1 MCFIKIFL
9 FPIDFGA
16 VGGIIKY
23 ISIQRDVETP
33 SPTKEAMILDKILL
47 ILTGGTIC
55 SFENADGKRDVCA
68 ESAKYKIISEF
79 RKSGSPFCDIAFDT
93 VMPLDTLSENM
104 TVEKWN
110 ILLDELRKVESEKY
124 KGIIILH
131 GTDTLAYTASL
142 LSLVMSEKNLPVC
155 LVSSHSP
162 IDCEGTNANIN
173 FRTSVELI
181 MNGLKPNIYGV
192 YQNSD
197 GKTYLHYGAHLL
209 QCGNYSNDFFSE
221 DMLNVDDVEAV
232 CEASVAFETDNGLLS
247 KIKTLDSKVIFINP
261 YVGLNYNSINLE
273 NVSAVVHTTYHSQ
286 TVCVE
291 GDNHSFAE
299 FAKKCKKEG
308 ISLVLTP
315 CDKKSYSYV
324 STASALENGV
334 IPVSGITDEMVYVK
348 TVTGCSLGLK
358 GQELAEFLSYSKH

>member
-1 MCFIKIFL
+1 MN
-9 FPIDFGA
+9 
-16 VGGIIKY
+16 
-23 ISIQRDVETP
+23 
-33 SPTKEAMILDKILL
+33 KILL

-79 RKSGSPFCDIAFDT
+79 IKSDSPFNGVEFDT

-104 TVEKWN
+104 TVNKWD
-110 ILLDELRKVESEKY
+110 ILLDELRKVESEKH

-131 GTDTLAYTASL
+131 GTDTLAYSASL

-162 IDCEGTNANIN
+162 VDCEGTNANIN

-181 MNGLKPNIYGV
+181 MNGLKPNVYAV

-197 GKTYLHYGAHLL
+197 GRTYLHYGAHLL
-209 QCGNYSNDFFSE
+209 QCGNYSNDFFSK
-221 DMLNVDDVEAV
+221 DMIAVDDIEAV
-232 CEASVAFETDNGLLS
+232 CAESKAFEVNNNLLNE
-247 KIKTLDSKVIFINP
+247 IKALDAKVLLINP
-261 YVGLNYNSINLE
+261 FVGLDYNSINLE

-286 TVCVE
+286 TVCVD
-291 GDNHSFAE
+291 GDTNSFAE
-299 FAKKCKKEG
+299 FAKRCKKEG
-308 ISLVLTP
+308 VSLILTP
-315 CDKKSYSYV
+315 CDKNSYSYV

-334 IPVSGITDEMVYVK
+334 IPVSDMSNEMVYAKAVI
-348 TVTGCSLGLK
+348 GCSLGLRSD
-358 GQELAEFLSYSKH
+358 ELTEFLNKNINHESVY

>member
-1 MCFIKIFL
+1 MN
-9 FPIDFGA
+9 
-16 VGGIIKY
+16 
-23 ISIQRDVETP
+23 
-33 SPTKEAMILDKILL
+33 KILL

-55 SFENADGKRDVCA
+55 SYENSDGKRATDA

-79 RKSGSPFCDIAFDT
+79 RKSDSPFNGVEFDT

-104 TVEKWN
+104 TVQKWN
-110 ILLDELRKVESEKY
+110 ILLDELRKVERDKY

-162 IDCEGTNANIN
+162 VDCEGTNANIN

-181 MNGLKPNIYGV
+181 MGGIKPNVYAV

-197 GKTYLHYGAHLL
+197 GKIYLHYGSHLL
-209 QCGNYSNDFFSE
+209 QCGNYSNDFFSK
-221 DMLNVDDVEAV
+221 DMIAVDSIEAV
-232 CEASVAFETDNGLLS
+232 CAESQPFETDRNLIS
-247 KIKTLDSKVIFINP
+247 EIKELNSKVLLINP
-261 YVGLNYNSINLE
+261 YVGLDYNSVNLSG
-273 NVSAVVHTTYHSQ
+273 VSAVVHTTYHSQ
-286 TVCVE
+286 TVCVD
-291 GDNHSFAE
+291 GDTNSFAE
-299 FAKKCKKEG
+299 FAKRCKKEG
-308 ISLVLTP
+308 VSLILTP
-315 CDKKSYSYV
+315 CDKNSYSYV

-334 IPVSGITDEMVYVK
+334 IPVSGMTDEMVYVK
-348 TVTGCSLGLK
+348 TVVGCSLGIK

>member
-1 MCFIKIFL
+1 MN
-9 FPIDFGA
+9 
-16 VGGIIKY
+16 
-23 ISIQRDVETP
+23 
-33 SPTKEAMILDKILL
+33 KILL

-55 SFENADGKRDVCA
+55 SYENADGKRATDA

-79 RKSGSPFCDIAFDT
+79 RKSDSLFNGVDFDT

-104 TVEKWN
+104 TVQKWN

-155 LVSSHSP
+155 LISSHSP

-173 FRTSVELI
+173 FRTAVELI
-181 MNGLKPNIYGV
+181 MGGIKPNVYAV

-197 GKTYLHYGAHLL
+197 GKIYLHYGSHLL
-209 QCGNYSNDFFSE
+209 QCGNYSNDFFSK
-221 DMLNVDDVEAV
+221 DMIAVDDIDAV
-232 CEASVAFETDNGLLS
+232 CAGSQAFETGNNLLS
-247 KIKTLDSKVIFINP
+247 EIKKLNAKVILTNP
-261 YVGLNYNSINLE
+261 YVGLDYNSINLE

-286 TVCVE
+286 TVCVD
-291 GDNHSFAE
+291 GNNNSFAE
-299 FAKKCKKEG
+299 FAKRCKKEG
-308 ISLVLTP
+308 VSLILTP
-315 CDKKSYSYV
+315 CNENSYSYV

-334 IPVSGITDEMVYVK
+334 IPVSGMTDEMVYVK
-348 TVTGCSLGLK
+348 TVAGCSLGIK
-358 GQELAEFLSYSKH
+358 GQELAEFLSFIKP